1 MTPKVYGLARVL
13 NITILQAMILLRG
26 DGRIVAEMI
35 DHARD
40 NQKNRI
46 RNAQRRLEDIDYYM
60 EHHWER

>member
-1 MTPKVYGLARVL
+1 ML